1 MATKKLSYYE
11 NKLRSMIKERRQI
24 DEVEPWLEAQLE
36 AAAMN
41 WQMVA
46 KLHDELCKGQML
58 SYENGSSGQTKAVAN
73 PLLVAYKEA
82 MRTHIMHMEAL
93 GLNFKTLPKKMT
105 EPTSKNGVDADDPMI
120 KFYQGLMDASN
131 VHLDD

>member
-1 MATKKLSYYE
+1 MAKQLNDYE
-11 NKLRSMIKERRQI
+11 KRLREMIMQRRNI

-73 PLLVAYKEA
+73 PLLTMYKE
-82 MRTHIMHMEAL
+82 MQRTHIMHMEAL

-105 EPTSKNGVDADDPMI
+105 ESGAKNGVEEDDPLI
-120 KFYQGLMDASN
+120 AYLRGYKERMDAP
-131 VHLDD
+131 DQ

>member
-1 MATKKLSYYE
+1 MAKQLNVYE
-11 NKLRSMIKERRQI
+11 DRLREMIKRRRNI

-46 KLHDELCKGQML
+46 KLHEELNKSQLL

-73 PLLVAYKEA
+73 PLLTMYKEVQ
-82 MRTHIMHMEAL
+82 RTHIMHMEAL
-93 GLNFKTLPKKMT
+93 GLNFKTLPAKMT
-105 EPTSKNGVDADDPMI
+105 ESGAKNGIEEGDSLLTYLRGI
-120 KFYQGLMDASN
+120 KERMDAP
-131 VHLDD
+131 DQ

>member
-41 WQMVA
+41 WQIMS
-46 KLHDELCKGQML
+46 KLHDELANGELMK
-58 SYENGSSGQTKAVAN
+58 YENGSMGQTKAVAN
-73 PLLVAYKEA
+73 PLLTMYKELQ
-82 MRTHIMHMEAL
+82 RTHIMHMEAM

>member
-1 MATKKLSYYE
+1 
-11 NKLRSMIKERRQI
+11 MIMQRRNI
-24 DEVEPWLEAQLE
+24 DGVEPWLEAQLE

-73 PLLVAYKEA
+73 PLLTMYKELQ
-82 MRTHIMHMEAL
+82 RTHVLNMEAL
-93 GLNFKTLPKKMT
+93 GLNFRTLPKKMT
-105 EPTSKNGVDADDPMI
+105 ESGAKHGTESDDPLTELLRGI
-120 KFYQGLMDASN
+120 KDN
-131 VHLDD
+131 IDVPND

>member
-1 MATKKLSYYE
+1 MAKQLNVYE
-11 NKLRSMIKERRQI
+11 DRLREMIKRRRNI

-46 KLHDELCKGQML
+46 KLHEELCKGQML

-73 PLLVAYKEA
+73 PLLTMYKE
-82 MRTHIMHMEAL
+82 MQRTHIMHMEAL
-93 GLNFKTLPKKMT
+93 GLNFKTLPAKMT
-105 EPTSKNGVDADDPMI
+105 ESGAKNGIEEGDSLLTYLRVI
-120 KFYQGLMDASN
+120 KESMDAP
-131 VHLDD
+131 DQ

>member
-1 MATKKLSYYE
+1 MAKQLSVYE
-11 NKLRSMIKERRQI
+11 DRLREMIKRRRNI

-46 KLHDELCKGQML
+46 KLHEELNKGQLM

-73 PLLVAYKEA
+73 PLLTMYKEVQ
-82 MRTHIMHMEAL
+82 RTHIMHMEAL
-93 GLNFKTLPKKMT
+93 GLNFKTLPAKMT
-105 EPTSKNGVDADDPMI
+105 ESGAKGGIDADDPLLEYYRGMS
-120 KFYQGLMDASN
+120 QT
-131 VHLDD
+131 

>member
-1 MATKKLSYYE
+1 MAKQLNDYE
-11 NKLRSMIKERRQI
+11 KRLREMIMQRRNI

-46 KLHDELCKGQML
+46 KLHEELCKGQML

-73 PLLVAYKEA
+73 PLLTMYKE
-82 MRTHIMHMEAL
+82 MQRTHIMHMEAL
-93 GLNFKTLPKKMT
+93 GLNFKTLPAKMT
-105 EPTSKNGVDADDPMI
+105 ESGAKNGIEEGDSLLTYLRVI
-120 KFYQGLMDASN
+120 KESMDAP
-131 VHLDD
+131 DQ

>member
-1 MATKKLSYYE
+1 MAKQLADYE
-11 NKLRSMIKERRQI
+11 KRLREMIKQRRNI
-24 DEVEPWLEAQLE
+24 DDVEPWLEAQLE

-82 MRTHIMHMEAL
+82 QRTHLLNLEAL

-105 EPTSKNGVDADDPMI
+105 ESGAKGGTDADDPLI
-120 KFYQGLMDASN
+120 EFYRAFKER
-131 VHLDD
+131 

>member
-1 MATKKLSYYE
+1 MAKQLNVYE
-11 NKLRSMIKERRQI
+11 DRLREMIKRRRNI

-46 KLHDELCKGQML
+46 KLHEELCKGQML

-73 PLLVAYKEA
+73 PLLTMYKE
-82 MRTHIMHMEAL
+82 MQRTHIMHMEAL
-93 GLNFKTLPKKMT
+93 GLNFKTLPAKMT
-105 EPTSKNGVDADDPMI
+105 ESGAKNGIEEGDSLLTYLRGI
-120 KFYQGLMDASN
+120 KESMDAP
-131 VHLDD
+131 DQ

>member
-1 MATKKLSYYE
+1 MAKQLADYE
-11 NKLRSMIKERRQI
+11 KRLREMIMQRRNI

-46 KLHDELCKGQML
+46 KLHDELCEGQML
-58 SYENGSSGQTKAVAN
+58 SYENGSTGQTKAVAN
-73 PLLVAYKEA
+73 PLLTMYKE
-82 MRTHIMHMEAL
+82 MQRTHIMHMEAL

-105 EPTSKNGVDADDPMI
+105 ESGAKHGVESDDPI
-120 KFYQGLMDASN
+120 VEFLQGCK
-131 VHLDD
+131 

>member
-1 MATKKLSYYE
+1 MAKQLIDYE
-11 NKLRSMIKERRQI
+11 KRLRAMVMQRRNI

-46 KLHDELCKGQML
+46 KLHEELCKGQML

-73 PLLVAYKEA
+73 PLLTMYKE
-82 MRTHIMHMEAL
+82 MQRTHIMHMEAL
-93 GLNFKTLPKKMT
+93 GLNFKTLPAKMT
-105 EPTSKNGVDADDPMI
+105 ESGARGGTDANDPLVELLQGI
-120 KFYQGLMDASN
+120 KDN
-131 VHLDD
+131 IDVPND

>member
-1 MATKKLSYYE
+1 MAKQLSVYE
-11 NKLRSMIKERRQI
+11 DRLREMIKRRRNI

-46 KLHDELCKGQML
+46 KLHEELNKGQLM

-73 PLLVAYKEA
+73 PLLTMYKEVQ
-82 MRTHIMHMEAL
+82 RTHIMHMEAL
-93 GLNFKTLPKKMT
+93 GLNFKTLPAKMT
-105 EPTSKNGVDADDPMI
+105 ESGAKGGTDADDPLLEYYRGMS
-120 KFYQGLMDASN
+120 QT
-131 VHLDD
+131 

>member
-1 MATKKLSYYE
+1 MAKQLNDYE
-11 NKLRSMIKERRQI
+11 KRLREMIMQRRNI

-46 KLHDELCKGQML
+46 KLHDELCAGKML
-58 SYENGSSGQTKAVAN
+58 SYENGSTGQTKAVAN

-105 EPTSKNGVDADDPMI
+105 ESGAKGGTDADDPLIEFYRGI
-120 KFYQGLMDASN
+120 KERWDKPN
-131 VHLDD
+131 R

>member
-1 MATKKLSYYE
+1 MAKQLNVYE
-11 NKLRSMIKERRQI
+11 DRLREMIKRRRNI

-46 KLHDELCKGQML
+46 KLHEELNKSQLL

-73 PLLVAYKEA
+73 PLLTMYKEVQ
-82 MRTHIMHMEAL
+82 RTHIMHMEAL
-93 GLNFKTLPKKMT
+93 GLNFKTLPAKMT
-105 EPTSKNGVDADDPMI
+105 ESGAKNGIEEGDSLLTYLRGI
-120 KFYQGLMDASN
+120 KESMDAP
-131 VHLDD
+131 DQ

>member
-1 MATKKLSYYE
+1 MAKQLIDYE
-11 NKLRSMIKERRQI
+11 KRLREMIMQRRNI
-24 DEVEPWLEAQLE
+24 DVVEPWLEAQLE

-73 PLLVAYKEA
+73 PLLTMYKE
-82 MRTHIMHMEAL
+82 MQRTSGA
-93 GLNFKTLPKKMT
+93 
-105 EPTSKNGVDADDPMI
+105 KNGVEEDDPLI
-120 KFYQGLMDASN
+120 AYLRGYKERMDAP
-131 VHLDD
+131 DQ

>member
-1 MATKKLSYYE
+1 MAKQLNVYE
-11 NKLRSMIKERRQI
+11 DRLREMIKRRRNI

-46 KLHDELCKGQML
+46 KLHEELNKSQLL

-73 PLLVAYKEA
+73 PLLTMYKE
-82 MRTHIMHMEAL
+82 MQRTHIMHMEAL
-93 GLNFKTLPKKMT
+93 GLNFKTLPAKMT
-105 EPTSKNGVDADDPMI
+105 ESGAKNGIEEGDSLLTYLRVI
-120 KFYQGLMDASN
+120 KESMDAP
-131 VHLDD
+131 DQ

>member
-1 MATKKLSYYE
+1 MAKQLADYE
-11 NKLRSMIKERRQI
+11 KRLREMIMQRRNI
-24 DEVEPWLEAQLE
+24 DDVEPWLEAQLE

-82 MRTHIMHMEAL
+82 MRTHILHMEAL
-93 GLNFKTLPKKMT
+93 GLNFRTLPKKMT
-105 EPTSKNGVDADDPMI
+105 ESGAKNGVEEDDPLI
-120 KFYQGLMDASN
+120 AYLRGYKERMDAP
-131 VHLDD
+131 DQ

>member
-1 MATKKLSYYE
+1 MAKQLNVYE
-11 NKLRSMIKERRQI
+11 DRLREMIKRRRNI

-46 KLHDELCKGQML
+46 KLHEELNKSQLL

-73 PLLVAYKEA
+73 PLLTMYKEVQ
-82 MRTHIMHMEAL
+82 RTHIMHMEAL
-93 GLNFKTLPKKMT
+93 GLNFKTLPAKMT
-105 EPTSKNGVDADDPMI
+105 ESGAKNGIEEGDPI
-120 KFYQGLMDASN
+120 VEFLQGCK
-131 VHLDD
+131 

>member
-1 MATKKLSYYE
+1 MAKQLSVYE
-11 NKLRSMIKERRQI
+11 DRLREMIKRRRNI

-46 KLHDELCKGQML
+46 KLHEELNKSQLL

-73 PLLVAYKEA
+73 PLLTMYKEVQ
-82 MRTHIMHMEAL
+82 RTHIMHMEAL
-93 GLNFKTLPKKMT
+93 GLNFKTLPAKMT
-105 EPTSKNGVDADDPMI
+105 ESGAKGGTDADDPLLEYYRGI
-120 KFYQGLMDASN
+120 KERWDKPDQ
-131 VHLDD
+131 

>member
-1 MATKKLSYYE
+1 MAKKKLIYYE
-11 NKLRSMIKERRQI
+11 NKLREMVKQRRGI

-46 KLHDELCKGQML
+46 KLHDELESKIL
-58 SYENGSSGQTKAVAN
+58 LTYENGSQGQTKAVAN
-73 PLLVAYKEA
+73 PLLTMYKE
-82 MRTHIMHMEAL
+82 MQRTHIMHMEAL

-105 EPTSKNGVDADDPMI
+105 ESGAKHGTESDDPLTELLRGI
-120 KFYQGLMDASN
+120 KDN
-131 VHLDD
+131 IDVPND

>member
-1 MATKKLSYYE
+1 MAKQLNVYE
-11 NKLRSMIKERRQI
+11 DRLREMIKRRRNI

-46 KLHDELCKGQML
+46 KLHEELNKSQLL

-73 PLLVAYKEA
+73 PLLTMYKEVQ
-82 MRTHIMHMEAL
+82 RTHIMHMEAL
-93 GLNFKTLPKKMT
+93 GLNFKTLPAKMT
-105 EPTSKNGVDADDPMI
+105 ESGAKNGVEEDDPLI
-120 KFYQGLMDASN
+120 AYLRGYKERMDAP
-131 VHLDD
+131 DQ